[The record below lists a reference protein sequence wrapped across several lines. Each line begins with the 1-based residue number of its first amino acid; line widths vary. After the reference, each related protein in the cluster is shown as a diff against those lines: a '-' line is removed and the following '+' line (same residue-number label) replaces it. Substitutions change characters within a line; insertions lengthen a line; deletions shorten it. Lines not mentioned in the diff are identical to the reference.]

1 MKKHYLILGVTL
13 LVGLQV
19 LFGHAEILKQSVEQ
33 ITLPK
38 IIAEQ
43 VNEKQGNNE
52 QASEGQQQDITF
64 SPIELSALIP
74 QKCWSARKCKGK
86 VLNNLNAHE
95 CKNSGGKSWNDNQG
109 VCYKL

>member
-19 LFGHAEILKQSVEQ
+19 MLSHAEVLKQSLKQ
-33 ITLPK
+33 ITLPS
-38 IIAEQ
+38 I
-43 VNEKQGNNE
+43 V
-52 QASEGQQQDITF
+52 EGQVTAAQVSEEQLNEEQQQEITF
-64 SPIELSALIP
+64 SPVELSALVQ

-109 VCYKL
+109 LCIKL